1 MIINKILKPVLVLL
15 SITFIVFRVL
25 TKDFLGDVTS
35 TLLLVLLTTLY
46 YFGNKERK
54 PLFLAFLITFS
65 ISELLN
71 LSGYFFLDSYVFLN
85 FIYYAGNM
93 LCMLSYIFL
102 ILLCSRTMR
111 LKRILKEFTV
121 TILILLVLGIFCVT
135 LITETAES
143 QLTTSE
149 FIVEFAYNTVVMIL
163 LSVALLNYMDK
174 ENNKAM
180 LFFIGSMLLFF
191 SEMVQLAYYYIKE
204 MPHLAAIYS
213 IFLVL
218 AFTFFYIQSQLAFKE
233 SAISSSNLMEKA

>member
-1 MIINKILKPVLVLL
+1 MIINKILKAVLVLL

-35 TLLLVLLTTLY
+35 TLLLVLLTALY

-71 LSGYFFLDSYVFLN
+71 LSGYFFLNSYDFLD
-85 FIYYAGNM
+85 FIYYAGNI
-93 LCMLSYIFL
+93 LYMLSYIFL

-121 TILILLVLGIFCVT
+121 TILILLVLGVFCVT
-135 LITETAES
+135 LITETAEA
-143 QLTTSE
+143 QFTTPQ
-149 FIVEFAYNTVVMIL
+149 FIIEFAYNTVVMLL
-163 LSVALLNYMDK
+163 LSVALINYMDK

-180 LFFIGSMLLFF
+180 LFFIASMLIFF
-191 SEMVQLAYYYIKE
+191 SEMVQLAYFYIKE

-218 AFTFFYIQSQLAFKE
+218 AFTFFYIQSQLDFKE
-233 SAISSSNLMEKA
+233 STVSNPNLIEKA